1 MPVTLKVEEEEEADE
16 VDLRLEEESKQCI
29 SDIFNDMSSV
39 CSNESSKMK
48 YPIVTVK
55 VDYDP
60 SGGSSFAGIKFDHSF
75 RAEEFPAPDLA
86 IESMYSALV

>member
-1 MPVTLKVEEEEEADE
+1 MPVTLKVEVEEEMEE

-60 SGGSSFAGIKFDHSF
+60 SGGSSFTGINFDNLF